1 MHYLTIML
9 TLFVFGVQTHPYIE
23 IKTEHTFKDFA
34 TKDQVS
40 HTRFGYEK
48 KTLNGNKVYVEAGH
62 MTGGSSWEAGYNTR
76 LSDTLTIKGK
86 VESKRERGT
95 ETNTKLETEIRFT
108 W

>member
-1 MHYLTIML
+1 
-9 TLFVFGVQTHPYIE
+9 
-23 IKTEHTFKDFA
+23 
-34 TKDQVS
+34 
-40 HTRFGYEK
+40 
-48 KTLNGNKVYVEAGH
+48 